1 MTATYFEAIIAFS
14 ALAAGFALSMSQPD
28 KRKKLMSIITPRWLI
43 HAGVIIL
50 FSCVIILSNTQ
61 NSQLKT
67 AVKRGIL
74 ALIIAMF
81 GEVGL
86 TIAPFWTIFA
96 VSYFMES
103 WI

>member
-1 MTATYFEAIIAFS
+1 MITKNEEAVVSFIALGIGLWL
-14 ALAAGFALSMSQPD
+14 ALSQPD
-28 KRKKLMSIITPRWLI
+28 KWKALTKIITRKWLFNF
-43 HAGVIIL
+43 AVVL
-50 FSCVIILSNTQ
+50 AFSSWVAIFEKKNTHMLT
-61 NSQLKT
+61 S
-67 AVKRGIL
+67 VKRGIMS
-74 ALIIAMF
+74 LIIAMF